1 MKITFLKSIRILF
14 ILASLSSVTH
24 AMMDAYEREVE
35 GALSTHIHS
44 ALLTAY
50 EMCSGLYQTCSN
62 RVLPPGPNTQV
73 TYLMRINFNSDYYN
87 ADKIIQISNDHKLY
101 FFSDALKTSDPT
113 NWSYIRIY
121 GNLETST
128 RADLIATIKPGFCVT
143 KDPSLP
149 NTFDPVIN
157 GLGFLLTGSQL
168 RTYLDLKSEIPHLKC
183 VKITDID
190 KLRELEGIKII
201 KKS

>member
-1 MKITFLKSIRILF
+1 MKLIFLKSIRILF
-14 ILASLSSVTH
+14 ILVSLSSVTQ
-24 AMMDAYEREVE
+24 AMVDAYEREVE
-35 GALSTHIHS
+35 GALSAYMQS
-44 ALLTAY
+44 VFLTAY
-50 EMCSGLYQTCSN
+50 ETCSGLYQTCSN
-62 RVLPPGPNTQV
+62 RVFPPDLNTQMM
-73 TYLMRINFNSDYYN
+73 YRIRFGFSKDRYN
-87 ADKIIQISNDHKLY
+87 AGKIIQISNDHKLY
-101 FFSDALKTSDPT
+101 FFSDALKTSDPM

-157 GLGFLLTGSQL
+157 GLAYLLAAHNL
-168 RTYLDLKSEIPHLKC
+168 RAYLDLKSEIPHLKC
-183 VKITDID
+183 VKIMDKD
-190 KLRELEGIKII
+190 KLLALEGIKII